1 MAEMH
6 LKSVALSAM
15 SSFVEWMEFEVM
27 LRDCRLL
34 EVLCS
39 LLEDEGLKTPACECL
54 LHILSRKVGDVDC
67 PILK

>member
-1 MAEMH
+1 
-6 LKSVALSAM
+6 M
-15 SSFVEWMEFEVM
+15 SSFVEWMKFEVM

-54 LHILSRKVGDVDC
+54 LHILSRKVCNVDY
-67 PILK
+67 PIISGVL